1 MSFQKKLPLHGT
13 HIALYMNMK
22 GVISMFDIERIYG
35 QHNDRTGLT
44 DWFFPAREGV
54 FGPFTS
60 KAAAS
65 QALEEFKRDCIVND
79 NDGGRNSNVC
89 SKLSLLPLDNRLYQ
103 PRQRK
108 AA

>member
-1 MSFQKKLPLHGT
+1 
-13 HIALYMNMK
+13 
-22 GVISMFDIERIYG
+22 MFEIERIYG
-35 QHNDRTGLT
+35 QHNEKTGLT

-60 KAAAS
+60 KAIAS
-65 QALEEFKRDCIVND
+65 QALEAFKNDCIANA
-79 NDGGRNSNVC
+79 NNGGRTVNKG
-89 SKLSLLPLDNRLYQ
+89 SKLSLLPLDSCLYQ